1 MSSHHI
7 VRDNQE
13 PAVCIVDVDSH
24 FSEKY
29 LGQLLEWSPTVI
41 ALASNLDWL
50 QTRDIKI
57 DILLCTADH
66 DQEAPLQPHVQRVYY
81 SDDYIATL
89 FECLKRANNTAVY
102 LVGFK
107 PKAEVL
113 PYAAEFTINLLHGVS
128 RSIPV
133 KRYSKWLTKD
143 TVLRVNTVL
152 SGELRNVKMIPSG
165 TLIVLED
172 GLVDIPEQSAFF
184 YLTEEL

>member
-1 MSSHHI
+1 M
-7 VRDNQE
+7 
-13 PAVCIVDVDSH
+13 
-24 FSEKY
+24 
-29 LGQLLEWSPTVI
+29 
-41 ALASNLDWL
+41 
-50 QTRDIKI
+50 
-57 DILLCTADH
+57 
-66 DQEAPLQPHVQRVYY
+66 
-81 SDDYIATL
+81 
-89 FECLKRANNTAVY
+89 
-102 LVGFK
+102 
-107 PKAEVL
+107 L